1 MKLSNQTFIAAAYL
15 RLSKEDA
22 VVADAKKAESDS
34 ISNQKSL
41 IKNFVKDYPDIKIAE
56 YYVDDGYT
64 GVVFERPAFQRMLSD
79 ISDGKINCVIV
90 KDLSRFGREY
100 INAGKYMQKLFP
112 NMGVRFIAINDNY
125 DSLNSDDQTQGIVL
139 SIKNLMNDNY
149 CRDTSIKIRSILEA
163 KRQNGD
169 FVTNF
174 CPYGYKKCTDNHNK
188 IEIDEYSGA
197 VVQDI
202 FKWLLDGFSLYKI
215 AEKLNAMG
223 IKTPMDYRLEKGE
236 KINTHFK
243 KNEIAEW
250 SHNIVRRI
258 AENPVYIGTLIQG
271 KSTTPNYK
279 LKKNI
284 VIKDMEE
291 WAIIEN
297 NHEPLIDERIFY
309 VVQRLLRLDM
319 RTSPK
324 QDKLYTF
331 SGLLFCGDCGAPM
344 TRKVSTVGGKKYAYY
359 MCSNHKNNKS
369 CTSHRIREDILENNV
384 LAAVRD
390 CVAMLIDAEVVIKKA
405 ENLSS
410 ERIDIKKM
418 QERIDANKAVIHK
431 LNSDL
436 AALYLDY
443 KDGMFEQKEFII
455 IKNEF
460 ETKKAAAE
468 KAVEQIMTEMEKVRQ
483 GDTDRNALINEFKKY
498 KNITKLSRAMAVSLI
513 NKINVFEEKKIE
525 ILFDCNDA
533 LKTYLEQAKDIKQAE
548 LSKKEA
554 V

>member
-100 INAGKYMQKLFP
+100 INAGKYMQKMFP
-112 NMGVRFIAINDNY
+112 NMGVRFIAVNDNY
-125 DSLNSDDQTQGIVL
+125 DSLNCDDQTQGIVL

-174 CPYGYKKCTDNHNK
+174 CPYGYKKCADNHNK
-188 IEIDEYSGA
+188 IEVDEFSGA

-291 WAIIEN
+291 WAIVEN

-344 TRKVSTVGGKKYAYY
+344 TRKVSTVGSKIYAYY

>member
-22 VVADAKKAESDS
+22 VVANAPKAESDS

-291 WAIIEN
+291 WAIVEN

-483 GDTDRNALINEFKKY
+483 GDTDRNALINEFKNY

>member
-22 VVADAKKAESDS
+22 VVAGAPKAESDS

-291 WAIIEN
+291 WAIVEN

-344 TRKVSTVGGKKYAYY
+344 TRKVSTVGSKKYAYY

-390 CVAMLIDAEVVIKKA
+390 CVAILIDAEVVIKKA

-418 QERIDANKAVIHK
+418 QERINANKAVIHK

-513 NKINVFEEKKIE
+513 NKIKVFEEKKIE

-548 LSKKEA
+548 LSKKET

>member
-1 MKLSNQTFIAAAYL
+1 MKLSKQTFYAAAYL

-112 NMGVRFIAINDNY
+112 NMGVRFIAVNDNY
-125 DSLNSDDQTQGIVL
+125 DSLNCDDQTQGIVL

-149 CRDTSIKIRSILEA
+149 CRDTSIKIRSTLEA

-174 CPYGYKKCTDNHNK
+174 CPYGYKKCADNHNK
-188 IEIDEYSGA
+188 IEIDEFSGA

-223 IKTPMDYRLEKGE
+223 IKTPMDYRIEKGE

-279 LKKNI
+279 LKNI

-291 WAIIEN
+291 WAIVEN
-297 NHEPLIDERIFY
+297 NHEPLIDERTFY
-309 VVQRLLRLDM
+309 VVQRLLSLDM

-331 SGLLFCGDCGAPM
+331 SGLAFCGDCGAPM

-359 MCSNHKNNKS
+359 MCSNHKINKS
-369 CTSHRIREDILENNV
+369 CTSHRIREDILENRV
-384 LAAVRD
+384 VEALRDFITELVAAEEIINNTDNSVSD
-390 CVAMLIDAEVVIKKA
+390 
-405 ENLSS
+405 
-410 ERIDIKKM
+410 RIDIRKM
-418 QERIDANKAVIHK
+418 QERITVNNKTIDK
-431 LNSDL
+431 ITSDL
-436 AALYLDY
+436 ADLYSDY
-443 KDGMFEQKEFII
+443 KGGMFSSKEFLN
-455 IKNEF
+455 IKKEF
-460 ETKKAAAE
+460 ETRKAAAE
-468 KAVEQIMTEMEKVRQ
+468 KAVEMITAEIEKAQQ
-483 GDTDRNALINEFKKY
+483 GDNDNSAVIEEFKQY
-498 KNITKLSRAMAVSLI
+498 GNISKLTRSAAVRLI
-513 NKINVFEEKKIE
+513 RKVKVYEGNLLELELDCEDQLYAVLEKAE
-525 ILFDCNDA
+525 M
-533 LKTYLEQAKDIKQAE
+533 LKQAKR
-548 LSKKEA
+548 EA